1 MEILKT
7 ALWKWP
13 EDSKLKPKGV
23 KYVIG
28 DISQKEK
35 NVITE
40 TRNKKLEVLTE
51 TTVYKTV
58 FDGEAIDPV
67 SGNIYAYNSRTVARK
82 WQTLVGHKEESF
94 GNIYYLSEARPLKES
109 TSLKIPVQQQLGMVV

>member
-1 MEILKT
+1 MTK
-7 ALWKWP
+7 

-58 FDGEAIDPV
+58 FNGEAIDPV
-67 SGNIYAYNSRTVARK
+67 SGNIYAYNSRTGARK
-82 WQTLVGHKEESF
+82 
-94 GNIYYLSEARPLKES
+94 
-109 TSLKIPVQQQLGMVV
+109 